1 MSEFL
6 IWFMC
11 GIASAGV
18 CGFAAYWFVS
28 SQFAY
33 RGYEPV
39 IDLDQVQ
46 REIQSE
52 MDAEFAPLT
61 VEQGARLV

>member
-6 IWFMC
+6 MWSIC
-11 GIASAGV
+11 GIASASV

-33 RGYEPV
+33 QGYEPV

-46 REIQSE
+46 REL
-52 MDAEFAPLT
+52 DAEFAPLT